1 MSREAWLGY
10 GAVASALFGAWA
22 VHAQPPAVLYPSG
35 LLTVFCGAVGYLL
48 ICGGEAESLARP
60 PAPGDERP
68 WRERLVHL
76 AHLARVEGARGLER
90 AISRSADA
98 LENQALRLL
107 ADGGE
112 AGTVR
117 LALTARAE
125 QLGELDQTAL
135 LAWRTLARGAVNSGV
150 AASLVQLIGACN
162 APPEAAYQALAA
174 ALAPTLYGW
183 LFGAFVCQP
192 MAWRHRLAADAAD
205 RLRTWQ
211 VDGYAAIAEGIHP
224 RRLADRLDV
233 VEGLRPRVRA
243 A

>member
-1 MSREAWLGY
+1 M
-10 GAVASALFGAWA
+10 
-22 VHAQPPAVLYPSG
+22 
-35 LLTVFCGAVGYLL
+35 
-48 ICGGEAESLARP
+48 
-60 PAPGDERP
+60 
-68 WRERLVHL
+68 
-76 AHLARVEGARGLER
+76 
-90 AISRSADA
+90 
-98 LENQALRLL
+98 
-107 ADGGE
+107 
-112 AGTVR
+112 R